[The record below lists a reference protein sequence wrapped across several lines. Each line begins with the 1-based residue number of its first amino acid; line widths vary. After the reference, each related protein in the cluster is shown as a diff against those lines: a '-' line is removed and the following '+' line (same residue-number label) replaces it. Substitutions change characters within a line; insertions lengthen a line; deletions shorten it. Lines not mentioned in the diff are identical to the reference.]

1 MSGSS
6 KRPVSKWQRFRQKD
20 AFVRNAS
27 RLGVRSRSFFKLEE
41 LDQQFKLLKSG
52 MKVLDLGAS
61 PGGWSQYAQS
71 RVGKNGMVL
80 ATDILSMQPISGVQF
95 IQCDLASNDA
105 PMKLFDHLKQRKV
118 DLVLSDM
125 APNITGNATIDSR
138 NYFDLYAAIFKVC
151 EVVLIESGSLAFKFF
166 QTAET
171 SILKQNCKILFDSC
185 KIYKPQS
192 SRSTSQESY
201 MVSRNYHP
209 QNLAESPLALR
220 FSQADVVDR

>member
-6 KRPVSKWQRFRQKD
+6 KRHVSKWQRFRQKD
-20 AFVRNAS
+20 VFVRNAS

-52 MKVLDLGAS
+52 MTVLDLGAS

-71 RVGKNGMVL
+71 KVGNKGMVL
-80 ATDILSMQPISGVQF
+80 ATDVLTMQPLSRVQF
-95 IQCDLASNDA
+95 FQCDLAGNDA
-105 PMKLFDHLKQRKV
+105 PMRLFDHLEQRKV
-118 DLVLSDM
+118 DLVLSDL

-138 NYFDLYAAIFKVC
+138 NYFDLYAAIFNIC

-166 QTAET
+166 QTEET
-171 SILKQNCKILFDSC
+171 SILKQNCKFLFDSC

-209 QNLAESPLALR
+209 QKMAESPLGLR
-220 FSQADVVDR
+220 LT

>member
-20 AFVRNAS
+20 SFVRNAS
-27 RLGVRSRSFFKLEE
+27 RLGVRSRSYFKLEE
-41 LDQQFKLLKSG
+41 LDQQFNLLKSG
-52 MKVLDLGAS
+52 MAVLDLGAS
-61 PGGWSQYAQS
+61 PGGWSQYAQP
-71 RVGKNGMVL
+71 RVGKKGMVL

-95 IQCDLASNDA
+95 VQCDLADSDA
-105 PMKLFDHLKQRKV
+105 PMRLLNHLQQRKV

-138 NYFDLYAAIFKVC
+138 NYFDLYSAIFKVC
-151 EVVLIESGSLAFKFF
+151 EVALIESGSLVFKFF
-166 QTAET
+166 QTEET

-185 KIYKPQS
+185 KIYKPKS

-209 QNLAESPLALR
+209 QHTTVSPLALR
-220 FSQADVVDR
+220 LT